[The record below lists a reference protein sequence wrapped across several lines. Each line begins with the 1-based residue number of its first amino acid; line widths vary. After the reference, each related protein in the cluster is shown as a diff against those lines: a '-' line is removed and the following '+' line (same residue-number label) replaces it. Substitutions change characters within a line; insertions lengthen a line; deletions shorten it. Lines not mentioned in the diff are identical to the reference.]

1 MKHEYAIQ
9 VRGLRKDYGRVE
21 ALRGVDLDVRR
32 GTLLAL
38 LGPNGSG
45 KTTVVKT
52 LSTLTR
58 PSRGSVVVNGYDVT
72 RRRNGVRSSI
82 GMVSQ
87 FVALDRLHSG
97 RENLVLLGRLQKLS
111 KTNATRRA
119 AQLLE
124 RFELTEAADRP
135 VKTYSGGMKRRLD
148 LAVSLIVTPPVL
160 LLDEPTT
167 GLDPRSR
174 AVLWE
179 AIRQLLGEGITILL
193 TTQYLEEADR
203 LADQIAVLNDG
214 RIIALGTAAQ
224 LKQGVGRERVAVV
237 LSGPEDF
244 RRAGDLLV
252 GPGLTRDPETRTISL
267 AIDGPSRVK
276 HLLDVLAEHRL
287 AIDSLSLTKPTLDDV
302 FFALTQRA
310 SDPPDA
316 DSMPARREPNDELGA
331 LR

>member
-1 MKHEYAIQ
+1 
-9 VRGLRKDYGRVE
+9 
-21 ALRGVDLDVRR
+21 
-32 GTLLAL
+32 
-38 LGPNGSG
+38 
-45 KTTVVKT
+45 
-52 LSTLTR
+52 
-58 PSRGSVVVNGYDVT
+58 
-72 RRRNGVRSSI
+72 
-82 GMVSQ
+82 MVSQ

>member
-1 MKHEYAIQ
+1 MVATGSRSGLAALAPPPPGSSDRRGGRKTEHEYAIK

-58 PSRGSVVVNGYDVT
+58 PSRGSVVVNGYDVA

-148 LAVSLIVTPPVL
+148 LAVSLIVTPPAL

-174 AVLWE
+174 AVLWA
-179 AIRQLLGEGITILL
+179 AIRRLDQPETLPDGLRGFVEHQPVTLVVDTVRALLLGLPAGNTGW
-193 TTQYLEEADR
+193 Y
-203 LADQIAVLNDG
+203 
-214 RIIALGTAAQ
+214 
-224 LKQGVGRERVAVV
+224 AVV
-237 LSGPEDF
+237 WWVVILGVAAPVATRLYH
-244 RRAGDLLV
+244 RRYA
-252 GPGLTRDPETRTISL
+252 
-267 AIDGPSRVK
+267 
-276 HLLDVLAEHRL
+276 
-287 AIDSLSLTKPTLDDV
+287 
-302 FFALTQRA
+302 
-310 SDPPDA
+310 
-316 DSMPARREPNDELGA
+316 
-331 LR
+331 

>member
-1 MKHEYAIQ
+1 MEHEYAIK

-58 PSRGSVVVNGYDVT
+58 PSRGSVVVNGYDVA

-174 AVLWE
+174 AVLWA

-214 RIIALGTAAQ
+214 RIIARGTADQ

-316 DSMPARREPNDELGA
+316 DSMPARREPDDELGA